1 MSEIEK
7 IVIVGGGS
15 AGWMTAATL
24 IKNFPKKNVTV
35 IESPDVPTVGVG
47 ESTLGQINEWL
58 HTLDIKDEDWMKEC
72 DASYKLSIKFT
83 DFYKKNSGSFHY
95 PFGIPQW
102 RQEYAPQG
110 LQEWYH
116 KKVLYP
122 ETSVTDFADTFWPIM
137 ALVNQN
143 KITENKNN
151 ELDGF
156 RFDIDTAYHFDA
168 TKFGLWLKN
177 NYCLPKGVNLISDTV
192 KNIIKDHNGIQS
204 LILTNNSTIKADLFI
219 DCTGFKSLL
228 LNELDVEFES
238 YSHILPNDS
247 AWATR
252 LPYTNKELELEPFT
266 NCTAIDNGWVWNIP
280 LWSRTGTGYV
290 YSSKYIDDKDALEQ
304 FKNYLKN
311 DRYVK
316 VSQELLDS
324 LEFKN
329 IKMKIGIHKELFV
342 KNVCA
347 IGLSAGFIEPLESN
361 GLYTVHEFLNNLV
374 LTLDRGFVSQFD
386 RDFFNEKCKGDYKA
400 FAEFVAMHY
409 ALSSRTDTEYW
420 KDIQKRKFEKTMP
433 LGVYSINGIDN
444 LMYRRM
450 ENHVYDFEMGGMI
463 CIATGMNFFPINEA
477 NMKRYMFRNN
487 INSYSDQLNYFFDTW
502 NTMKNNRIQNVKHCP
517 SLYEFLKEKYNG
529 K

>member
-1 MSEIEK
+1 MSTTNK

-24 IKNFPKKNVTV
+24 IKNFPEKEITV
-35 IESPDVPTVGVG
+35 IESPDVATVGVG

-83 DFYKKNSGSFHY
+83 NFYKKDSGSFHY
-95 PFGIPQW
+95 PFGLPQW
-102 RQEYAPQG
+102 RQDYAPQG

-122 ETSVTDFADTFWPIM
+122 ETPVTDFADTFWPIM

-177 NYCLPKGVNLISDTV
+177 NYCLTKGVELISNTV
-192 KNIIKDHNGIQS
+192 KKININDKGIES
-204 LILTNNSTIKADLFI
+204 LILDNDNCITADLFV

-228 LNELDVEFES
+228 LNELEVEFES

-252 LPYTNKELELEPFT
+252 LPYTDKEIELEPFT
-266 NCTAIDNGWVWNIP
+266 NCTAIENGWVWNIP
-280 LWSRTGTGYV
+280 LWSRIGTGYV
-290 YSSKYIDDKDALEQ
+290 YSSQYISDQDALQQ
-304 FKNYLKN
+304 FKNYLKT
-311 DRYVK
+311 DREIK
-316 VSQELLDS
+316 VAQELIEK

-329 IKMKIGIHKELFV
+329 IKMKIGIHKELYY

-361 GLYTVHEFLNNLV
+361 GLYTVHEFLHNLV
-374 LTLDRGFVSQFD
+374 LTLDRGIVNQFD
-386 RDFFNEKCKGDYKA
+386 KDAFNEKCRGDYKA
-400 FAEFVAMHY
+400 FAEFVALHY
-409 ALSSRTDTEYW
+409 ALSNRDDTEYW
-420 KDIQKRKFEKTMP
+420 KDIQNRKFTKTMP

-444 LMYRRM
+444 LIFRRM
-450 ENHVYDFEMGGMI
+450 ENHIYDFEMGGMI
-463 CIATGMNFFPINEA
+463 CVATGMNYFPINKS
-477 NMKRYMFRNN
+477 NMRRYMFRNN
-487 INSYSDQLNYFFDTW
+487 IKNYTEHFDKFFKVW
-502 NTMKNNRIQNVKHCP
+502 NDIKETRIQQTKAFP
-517 SLYEFLKEKYNG
+517 SLFEFLKEKYE
-529 K
+529 